1 MKVTINCCKIIFP
14 LTRTFSSMFTQTF
27 SQKFTAPMEKRGFD
41 LKSNFH
47 IIFKT
52 YTDKKQ
58 LESSMGKNPVNYESI
73 RKETKIYQQNR

>member
-1 MKVTINCCKIIFP
+1 
-14 LTRTFSSMFTQTF
+14 MFTQTF
-27 SQKFTAPMEKRGFD
+27 SQKFTAPTEKRDFD

-73 RKETKIYQQNR
+73 RKEKNIYQQKPTNI

>member
-1 MKVTINCCKIIFP
+1 
-14 LTRTFSSMFTQTF
+14 MFTQMF
-27 SQKFTAPMEKRGFD
+27 SQKFTAPTEERGFD

-52 YTDKKQ
+52 CTDKKQ

-73 RKETKIYQQNR
+73 RKEKNIYQQKPINI

>member
-1 MKVTINCCKIIFP
+1 
-14 LTRTFSSMFTQTF
+14 MFTQPF
-27 SQKFTAPMEKRGFD
+27 SQKFTAPTEERGFD

-52 YTDKKQ
+52 CTDKKQ

-73 RKETKIYQQNR
+73 RKEKNIYQQKPINI